1 MFESMI
7 SEYQAIGTEGH
18 DIIKYRELL
27 EHARENKDQIKLI
40 GGFIPRT
47 YAKLVMREGEEA
59 QIKSSIEKDYI

>member
-1 MFESMI
+1 MDQMI

-18 DIIKYRELL
+18 DIIKYKDLL
-27 EHARENKDQIKLI
+27 EHAKVNKDQIKLY

-59 QIKSSIEKDYI
+59 

>member
-1 MFESMI
+1 MEQMI

-47 YAKLVMREGEEA
+47 YAKLVMREGEDA

>member
-1 MFESMI
+1 MEQMI

>member
-1 MFESMI
+1 MI

>member
-1 MFESMI
+1 MEQMI

-59 QIKSSIEKDYI
+59 QIKCSIEKDYI

>member
-1 MFESMI
+1 MEQMI

-59 QIKSSIEKDYI
+59 QIKSSI